1 MAPSRSEETRVNP
14 IDIDALVARAAEAR
28 QLAYAPYS
36 GFRMGAAAL
45 TSSGQVHPG
54 TLVENV
60 SLGLAMCSE
69 RVAMFS
75 AVASG
80 HPGIVAVALVADR
93 TGDEIT
99 MPCGA
104 CCQVALELG
113 GPDVQVAAADPTGAV
128 VRSTIA
134 DLLPKG
140 PHKAL

>member
-1 MAPSRSEETRVNP
+1 MNP

-36 GFRMGAAAL
+36 GFLMGAAVMTA
-45 TSSGQVHPG
+45 SGQVHPG
-54 TLVENV
+54 SLVENV

-75 AVASG
+75 AVAAGDSE
-80 HPGIVAVALVADR
+80 ITAIALVSER
-93 TGDEIT
+93 TGDQIT

-113 GPDVQVAAADPTGAV
+113 GPAVHVVAADPSGSLTQ
-128 VRSTIA
+128 STIGE
-134 DLLPKG
+134 LLPKG
-140 PHKAL
+140 PHKSL

>member
-1 MAPSRSEETRVNP
+1 MNP

-36 GFRMGAAAL
+36 GFLMGAAAL

-75 AVASG
+75 AVAAGDSE
-80 HPGIVAVALVADR
+80 IVAIALVAER
-93 TGDEIT
+93 TGDAIT

-113 GPDVQVAAADPTGAV
+113 GPDVQVAAADPAGAV
-128 VRSTIA
+128 SRAKIS
-134 DLLPKG
+134 DLLPRG

>member
-1 MAPSRSEETRVNP
+1 MNP

-36 GFRMGAAAL
+36 GFLMGAAVL
-45 TSSGQVHPG
+45 TASGQIHPG
-54 TLVENV
+54 SLVENV

-75 AVASG
+75 AVSAG
-80 HPGIVAVALVADR
+80 DREIVAIALVSER
-93 TGDEIT
+93 TGDQIT

-113 GPDVQVAAADPTGAV
+113 GPDVRVAAADPDGQLALA
-128 VRSTIA
+128 TIQE
-134 DLLPKG
+134 LLPRG
-140 PHKAL
+140 PHKS